1 MRIMLIALLL
11 AGVVGCGTTESS
23 FEASR
28 EFVEQGSGKDE
39 SSAPDTCRA
48 DRAGQEK
55 VAG

>member
-1 MRIMLIALLL
+1 MLIALLL